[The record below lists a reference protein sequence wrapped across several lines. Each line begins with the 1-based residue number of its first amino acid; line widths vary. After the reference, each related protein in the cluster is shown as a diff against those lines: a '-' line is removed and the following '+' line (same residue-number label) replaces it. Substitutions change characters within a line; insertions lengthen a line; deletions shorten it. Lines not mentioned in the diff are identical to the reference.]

1 MRLRARR
8 SPLSPGFTL
17 IELLIVVAIIS
28 ILSALGMTRTRELIP
43 RMNTRHVARDF
54 ANDIEMV
61 RMRAI
66 MSNRETRLR
75 ITDYDSNATSLNSAH
90 AGAWILELGN
100 KRIASDSWSAINNS
114 TYDISASGN
123 QETKAVS
130 LNYSGGDIGGPT
142 NCSCTDSIVFTP
154 MGQVLNPAGDFSSNG
169 DIVLTFVNK
178 IGRENGVIDDYLVRL
193 YRSGMVRVDPSLS
206 NMYQNDAGG
215 TDLRSSY

>member
-8 SPLSPGFTL
+8 SPLTPGFTL
-17 IELLIVVAIIS
+17 IEMLLVVAIIS
-28 ILSALGMTRTRELIP
+28 ILSALGIWRTRELIP

-54 ANDIEMV
+54 ANDMEMV

-75 ITDYDSNATSLNSAH
+75 ITDYDTNATSLGSAH

-100 KRIASDSWSAINNS
+100 KRIGSDTWSAINNS
-114 TYDISASGN
+114 SYDISASGN

-130 LNYSGGDIGGPT
+130 LSYSGGDLGGPT
-142 NCSCTDSIVFTP
+142 SCSCTDSVVFTP
-154 MGQVLNPAGDFSSNG
+154 LGQVLNPIGDFSSNG
-169 DIVLTFVNK
+169 DLVFTFVNK
-178 IGRENGVIDDYLVRL
+178 IGRQNGVIDDYLVRL

-206 NMYQNDAGG
+206 NMYNNDAGG

>member
-8 SPLSPGFTL
+8 SPLHSGFTL
-17 IELLIVVAIIS
+17 IELMIVVAIIS
-28 ILSALGMTRTRELIP
+28 ILSALGLWRTRELIP

-54 ANDIEMV
+54 ANDIEMI

-66 MSNRETRLR
+66 MSNREAR
-75 ITDYDSNATSLNSAH
+75 IRVTDYDSNATSLSSAH

-100 KRIASDSWSAINNS
+100 KRIASDTWTAVDNS

-130 LNYSGGDIGGPT
+130 LSYSGGDIGGPT
-142 NCSCTDSIVFTP
+142 SCSCTDSVVFTP
-154 MGQVLNPAGDFSSNG
+154 LGQVLNPVGDFTSNG
-169 DIVLTFVNK
+169 DIVFTFVNK
-178 IGRENGVIDDYLVRL
+178 IGRENGVVDDYLVRL

-215 TDLRSSY
+215 TDLRSTY